1 MMTAIQE
8 DRDGGGRDRGEGRGG
23 REEGRER
30 EKENMKSVCRTLL
43 GEHESP
49 KRCQSSRREVFL
61 MIRGMG
67 GNNPNIIKKIKGGG
81 SRNKGALAVTN
92 REINLMIMRK

>member
-1 MMTAIQE
+1 MGVGETGE
-8 DRDGGGRDRGEGRGG
+8 KEGGGVRKG
-23 REEGRER
+23 ER

-61 MIRGMG
+61 MICGMG
-67 GNNPNIIKKIKGGG
+67 GNNPNIIKKRKGGQQ
-81 SRNKGALAVTN
+81 K
-92 REINLMIMRK
+92 